1 MDFILLYF
9 VTYLYLSSFNVLNF
23 IVIFKTFDRIVKTA
37 SVPNNSFY

>member
-23 IVIFKTFDRIVKTA
+23 IVIFKTFVSIVKTA
-37 SVPNNSFY
+37 SITNNSFY